1 MTFQIGLM
9 LALVVVSLVF
19 FVRETFPIE
28 VTALGMLAVLLV
40 TGLVTPTEAFAG
52 FSNKA
57 VLAIGALFVLSHALV
72 RTGILEVLADELGR
86 RVGKRSWLGIG
97 LLLGMVAVLSG
108 FLNNTAVVAIFIPL
122 TLDLSSRFGVSPSKI
137 LIPLSYA
144 SIFGGTLTLIGT
156 STNLL
161 VSSLLEESGQPPIR
175 MFELS
180 PLGIIMLGLGLIY
193 ILLFARRVLPDRAKP
208 GELTGKYR
216 MSSYL
221 TEVRV
226 EEDSPL
232 IGKSCRE
239 SRLAE
244 RFGVSVLAIVGPRER
259 PVPDV
264 ANEILRA
271 GDVLIVQARMDD
283 TVKLSKKEGLALL
296 PEVKLSGDDE
306 LESGGFDLAEVLV
319 SPLSGLIGKTLK
331 EANFR
336 ESYGCFVIAIRRVGV
351 TLRDKIAR
359 VRLRFPDCL
368 LVLVPRGGLD
378 ELRKREDLMVV
389 STPPSRLWRGRFWW
403 LVLVLLP
410 LAILLAALGLMQIA
424 AAAAVAVVILLL
436 TGALTPPESYRSINW
451 SVIFLIAAFVPV
463 GSAFLSTGTADF
475 LASGLLWVAQSV
487 PPEAAPWVSV
497 ALIYLGTSLLT
508 QMVSNAAAAIIVTP
522 IAISLATNLGV
533 DPRPLVVAICFAASA
548 EFMTP
553 MGYQTNLMV
562 YGPGAYRFLDY
573 TKFGA
578 PLNLLFWALA
588 VALIPR
594 IWPF

>member
-1 MTFQIGLM
+1 
-9 LALVVVSLVF
+9 
-19 FVRETFPIE
+19 
-28 VTALGMLAVLLV
+28 
-40 TGLVTPTEAFAG
+40 
-52 FSNKA
+52 
-57 VLAIGALFVLSHALV
+57 
-72 RTGILEVLADELGR
+72 
-86 RVGKRSWLGIG
+86 
-97 LLLGMVAVLSG
+97 
-108 FLNNTAVVAIFIPL
+108 
-122 TLDLSSRFGVSPSKI
+122 
-137 LIPLSYA
+137 
-144 SIFGGTLTLIGT
+144 
-156 STNLL
+156 
-161 VSSLLEESGQPPIR
+161 
-175 MFELS
+175 
-180 PLGIIMLGLGLIY
+180 
-193 ILLFARRVLPDRAKP
+193 
-208 GELTGKYR
+208 
-216 MSSYL
+216 
-221 TEVRV
+221 
-226 EEDSPL
+226 
-232 IGKSCRE
+232 
-239 SRLAE
+239 
-244 RFGVSVLAIVGPRER
+244 
-259 PVPDV
+259 
-264 ANEILRA
+264 
-271 GDVLIVQARMDD
+271 
-283 TVKLSKKEGLALL
+283 
-296 PEVKLSGDDE
+296 
-306 LESGGFDLAEVLV
+306 
-319 SPLSGLIGKTLK
+319 
-331 EANFR
+331 
-336 ESYGCFVIAIRRVGV
+336 
-351 TLRDKIAR
+351 
-359 VRLRFPDCL
+359 
-368 LVLVPRGGLD
+368 
-378 ELRKREDLMVV
+378 MVV